1 MALIDARS
9 IVKTFASN
17 GGDLPILHGI
27 TIAIEK
33 GEFVAIVGQS
43 GSGKTTLM
51 NILGCL
57 DIATSGTYVFDG
69 IDTTTQSL
77 SELARIRNKK
87 IGFVFQQFNL
97 LPDLTALDNV
107 MLPQLYANISTREA
121 RARAVE
127 LLGRM
132 DLASRMHHYPNQL
145 SGGQQQRVSIARAL
159 VNKPMMILADEPTGN
174 LDSQTGSAVFELFQQ
189 LNAMGTTIIIVT
201 HDRELAQKTNRVIS
215 LRDGV
220 VISDV
225 VNR

>member
-9 IVKTFASN
+9 IVKIFASD
-17 GGDLPILHGI
+17 GGELSILHGI
-27 TIAIEK
+27 TITIEK

-57 DIATSGTYVFDG
+57 DIATSGTYLFDG
-69 IDTTTQSL
+69 IDIATQSL
-77 SELARIRNKK
+77 NELARIRNKK

-107 MLPQLYANISTREA
+107 MLPQLYANVTTKESRS
-121 RARAVE
+121 RAKE
-127 LLGRM
+127 LLARM

-159 VNKPMMILADEPTGN
+159 VNDPMLILADEPTGN
-174 LDSQTGSAVFELFQQ
+174 LDSQTGTAVFELFQQ
-189 LNAMGTTIIIVT
+189 LYTMGTTIIIVT
-201 HDRELAQKTNRVIS
+201 HDRDLAQKTNRIIS
-215 LRDGV
+215 LRDGM
-220 VISDV
+220 VISDTT
-225 VNR
+225 NR